1 MLFQNVFDNSD
12 EGIIIVTNEMV
23 EYINETFLKEYQLL
37 FDEFDE
43 EIK

>member
-23 EYINETFLKEYQLL
+23 EYINETFLKEY
-37 FDEFDE
+37 
-43 EIK
+43 